1 MKVVTRHM
9 MTMTEKVFM
18 LRIPALLP
26 VKYCNLSMND
36 KSVNFKRGNQK
47 SIGESRKKNHF
58 ASHRI
63 T

>member
-36 KSVNFKRGNQK
+36 
-47 SIGESRKKNHF
+47 
-58 ASHRI
+58 
-63 T
+63 